1 MTWADQYPDT
11 PEPKF
16 YTRRDL
22 SRKTHGWRVAQIA
35 EALGKP
41 LMPWQRYVVD
51 VALEYD
57 EAGYYYEDVLVTV
70 PRQSGKTTLVGP
82 VQLDRIIFQKNVN
95 IFYTAQTQKDA
106 RKRFDDLVTLVKG
119 SPFAAVATIR
129 LSAGSEHIR
138 FPSGSKLNLFA
149 PNKDAIH
156 GETPPLVTLDEIWA
170 LDEELGDAIYD
181 DAIKPAQFTLAGNR
195 QRWQISTAGTA
206 LSTYMRK
213 HVKRGRKGAARMA
226 YFEWSLRDGDDP
238 YDPESISRFHP
249 AVGHT
254 ATVADVFA
262 LAGRDENGNIK
273 ADVDPDEVMS
283 HAKYLRSLCNIWTE
297 AAEAIIPAEDWEKL
311 AAQPLAV
318 PSVRDITI
326 AYEVAPGN
334 TSASVMAVWRDL
346 DGKWCIRTLH
356 TAPGVIWLAP
366 FVRKLAAD
374 WRPAAITADDGG
386 NTRRVTDD
394 LVRGDPEKGI
404 VPVDVTLVKGRDFA
418 TACDVFLTAAMDE
431 RDIRHDKSKTLS
443 TGIAHLALLK
453 RGDSRYF
460 SRDRSTGSI
469 AGPLAAAVGM
479 WTHDHRDA
487 PMPAPFIYA

>member
-1 MTWADQYPDT
+1 VTWAEEYPDT

-16 YTRRDL
+16 YTRRNPA
-22 SRKTHGWRVAQIA
+22 RGTHGWRVAQIA

-57 EAGYYYEDVLVTV
+57 ERGYVYEDVLVTV

-82 VQLDRIIFQKNVN
+82 VQLDRVIFQKNINV
-95 IFYTAQTQKDA
+95 FYTAQTQKDA
-106 RKRFDDLVTLVKG
+106 RKRFDDLVTLVTG
-119 SPFAAVATIR
+119 SPLAAVARIR
-129 LSAGSEHIR
+129 LSAGSEHIK

-149 PNKDAIH
+149 PNKEAIH

-170 LDEELGDAIYD
+170 LDEDLGDAIYE
-181 DAIKPAQFTLAGNR
+181 DAIKPAQITLSGNR

-213 HVKRGRKGAARMA
+213 HVKRGRNGAPRMA

-238 YDPESISRFHP
+238 YAAESIERFHP

-254 ATVADVFA
+254 ISVADVFSI
-262 LAGRDENGNIK
+262 AGRDEHGKIDATRK
-273 ADVDPDEVMS
+273 SDEVMS
-283 HAKYLRSLCNIWTE
+283 HAKYLRSICNVWTE
-297 AAEAIIPAEDWEKL
+297 AAEAIIPAEEWAAL
-311 AAQPLAV
+311 AGDPLAV
-318 PSVRDITI
+318 PSLRDLTV
-326 AYEVAPGN
+326 AYEVAPEN
-334 TSASVMAVWRDL
+334 ASASVMAVWRDD
-346 DGKWCIRTLH
+346 DGKWCLRVLH

-366 FVRKLAAD
+366 FIRKLAAE

-386 NTRRVTDD
+386 HTRRVTDD
-394 LVRGDPEKGI
+394 LVRGDPEKNI
-404 VPVDVTLVKGRDFA
+404 DPVDVTLVRGRDFA
-418 TACDVFLTAAMDE
+418 TACDVFLTAAVDE
-431 RDIRHDKSKTLS
+431 RAIRHDGSKTLAN
-443 TGIAHLALLK
+443 GIAHLALLK

-469 AGPLAAAVGM
+469 AGPIAAAVGM
-479 WTHDHRDA
+479 WTHDHREA
-487 PMPAPFIYA
+487 PMPAPFIYS